1 MPDVEWTSNS
11 AERAVKGPKRHQAV
25 SGYWHT
31 QATLGRWCRIRSYLD
46 SAANHG
52 LTALDAITSALAGK
66 PWLPATLPA
75 IPVAREA
82 KPCPVPAVAW
92 LPATLPAIPVPA

>member
-1 MPDVEWTSNS
+1 MQAEWTSNS

-31 QATLGRWCRIRSYLD
+31 QQTLGRWCRIRSYLD

-52 LTALDAITSALAGK
+52 LTALDAITSALAGQ
-66 PWLPATLPA
+66 PWLPATQPAIPAAPEAKLRPGHAVTRPPATLPA
-75 IPVAREA
+75 IPLAA
-82 KPCPVPAVAW
+82 
-92 LPATLPAIPVPA
+92 